1 MAWSYVRARIFGPL
15 IAFSQLRPRD
25 DGDQHKRARAIAV
38 VFDLVEPLGAG
49 QHALPIVGMQA
60 SNLSVKRK

>member
-1 MAWSYVRARIFGPL
+1 MFAL
-15 IAFSQLRPRD
+15 AFSAPLSPLAN
-25 DGDQHKRARAIAV
+25 GDQHKRARAIAV